1 MNFDDNFL
9 RIGGANTE
17 PIKALV
23 SNLNSQDWENEAHQ
37 DTQTIPLV
45 HDVELGHT
53 NPVRRPAL
61 QTFDRDIRSTLA
73 IAADFY
79 DKSDKGRELTEKY
92 GVGYFIR
99 ANLVRLLS
107 GGETAENRDT
117 NFSLT
122 HSHRV
127 HVPIITNNQV
137 WFTVGQEKLHIP
149 EGEIYEINNRRL
161 YSMRNEG
168 DEPCV
173 HLILD
178 YVLKG
183 EKCCCGEK
191 FHPDEPCTPE
201 ACADT
206 DWGRLPC
213 TCLPERT

>member
-1 MNFDDNFL
+1 VNFDDNFL

-37 DTQTIPLV
+37 DEQTIPLV

-99 ANLVRLLS
+99 ANLVRLLP
-107 GGETAENRDT
+107 GGETAEIRDT

-127 HVPIITNNQV
+127 HVPIITNDQV